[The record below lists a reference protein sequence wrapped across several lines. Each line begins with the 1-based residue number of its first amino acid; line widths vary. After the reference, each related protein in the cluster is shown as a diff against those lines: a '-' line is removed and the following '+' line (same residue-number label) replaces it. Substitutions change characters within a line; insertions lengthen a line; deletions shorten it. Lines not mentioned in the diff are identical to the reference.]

1 MGKIF
6 PYLGLFGN
14 ELFEKLYLEKSRIF
28 KGYTF
33 LYIKKKKNCSL
44 ICTPK
49 QTCHNLGK
57 KMPQSRKLHGRH
69 FVGPVYL
76 RSILDWFYQMYF
88 VALMGHFKT
97 SHPTFSPHTKTKKC
111 EELWT
116 QKNVKL
122 GWALMYFFHFL
133 IDLPFC
139 LSQASLKS

>member
-49 QTCHNLGK
+49 QTCHNLEK
-57 KMPQSRKLHGRH
+57 KN
-69 FVGPVYL
+69 
-76 RSILDWFYQMYF
+76 
-88 VALMGHFKT
+88 A
-97 SHPTFSPHTKTKKC
+97 TK
-111 EELWT
+111 
-116 QKNVKL
+116 
-122 GWALMYFFHFL
+122 
-133 IDLPFC
+133 
-139 LSQASLKS
+139 